1 MSKIVLITG
10 GASGIG
16 KATATEF
23 RKLGYTVISYARELD
38 DEYPD
43 YSYIGDVSN
52 EAQVKSF
59 IEVIA
64 NKYGKIDI
72 LVNNAG
78 FGVNGALE
86 LIPSDVFDNIMDVNI
101 KGAYL
106 VTKYSLPLMS
116 KGSKIIN
123 ISSVSGVFASPF
135 RSLYCFSKS
144 ALLMLTLCERMELEQ
159 AGIDVCAIC
168 PGEVKTGF
176 MKKRVRIT
184 ETNERYGRQVENMY
198 AFLDK
203 HDEGK
208 RMPPSKV
215 AMAIVKQAKRKKS
228 KPFKIIGV
236 PFKFMYAGIKLLPT
250 SLVLKVTNKFM
261 GGGKI

>member
-72 LVNNAG
+72 LVNNAW
-78 FGVNGALE
+78 
-86 LIPSDVFDNIMDVNI
+86 
-101 KGAYL
+101 
-106 VTKYSLPLMS
+106 
-116 KGSKIIN
+116 
-123 ISSVSGVFASPF
+123 
-135 RSLYCFSKS
+135 C
-144 ALLMLTLCERMELEQ
+144 
-159 AGIDVCAIC
+159 
-168 PGEVKTGF
+168 
-176 MKKRVRIT
+176 
-184 ETNERYGRQVENMY
+184 
-198 AFLDK
+198 
-203 HDEGK
+203 
-208 RMPPSKV
+208 
-215 AMAIVKQAKRKKS
+215 
-228 KPFKIIGV
+228 
-236 PFKFMYAGIKLLPT
+236 
-250 SLVLKVTNKFM
+250 
-261 GGGKI
+261 